1 MTRRALVVL
10 AALVIVAGCKRHR
23 GADERPL
30 IARVGG
36 VPIYVDEFRR
46 ELKRLKLD
54 DAEGIPAA
62 GSDVAQKRALLDN
75 LVDRRLLL
83 QEAEK
88 ANVIVGSDEVEA
100 AFARA
105 RAGWDNDEF
114 NQNLTERDLTP
125 AEFKNDLREDLLIR
139 KFFRDHVYA
148 RIAVTDQEIE
158 AYVQAHPE
166 ALVEPE
172 KVRAQHLA
180 LKTEEEANRVL
191 AEIKAGLSFEEAA
204 MKYSLSPD
212 GKNGGDVGLVP
223 RGVMPRAF
231 DDVCFSLAVK
241 QVSKV
246 IAGENGFYL
255 FRVIEKRP
263 QAVRPMDTVREQVEA
278 SIRREKERTT
288 EETKLAE
295 LRKAAKIDIQEEQ
308 LARIH

>member
-1 MTRRALVVL
+1 MTRRALVL
-10 AALVIVAGCKRHR
+10 FAALVLVAGCKRNR
-23 GADERPL
+23 GQDDRPL
-30 IARVGG
+30 VARVAG
-36 VPIYVDEFRR
+36 VPIYLDEFRR
-46 ELKRLKLD
+46 ELKRLKLE

-62 GSDVAQKRALLDN
+62 GSDTAQKRALLDN

-83 QEAEK
+83 QEAER
-88 ANVIVGSDEVEA
+88 ANVIVGSDEIEA
-100 AFARA
+100 SFARA
-105 RAGWDNDEF
+105 KAGWDNDEF

-139 KFFRDHVYA
+139 KYFRDHVYA

-158 AYVQAHPE
+158 AFIQAHPE
-166 ALVEPE
+166 VLVEPE
-172 KVRAQHLA
+172 KVRAQHLV

-191 AEIKAGLSFEEAA
+191 SEIKGGLSFEEAA

-231 DDVCFSLAVK
+231 DDVCFSLPVK

-263 QAVRPMDTVREQVEA
+263 QGMRPMDAVREQVEA
-278 SIRREKERTT
+278 SIRRDKERTT

-295 LRKAAKIDIQEEQ
+295 LRKAAKIDIQEDQ